1 MKDLFDFV
9 HKIHRGPAIAVQFID
24 KGKDR
29 QFSSVADPKE
39 FFRLWFHA
47 LGRINQHDRGIGSN
61 QGSISIFTEI
71 LMARCIKD
79 INAVPI
85 IIKLE
90 HAACN
95 RNPSLFFN
103 FHPVRNG
110 VTICFAALDR
120 SGKMDG
126 APIKKQFFGQGRFTR
141 SGWEMMAKVRLLLI
155 LSCNSLIDETPPKAR
170 LRSIPYAMFIP

>member
-126 APIKKQFFGQGRFTR
+126 APIKKQFFGQGRFTSIR
-141 SGWEMMAKVRLLLI
+141 MGNDGKSPPFIDFI
-155 LSCNSLIDETPPKAR
+155 L
-170 LRSIPYAMFIP
+170 